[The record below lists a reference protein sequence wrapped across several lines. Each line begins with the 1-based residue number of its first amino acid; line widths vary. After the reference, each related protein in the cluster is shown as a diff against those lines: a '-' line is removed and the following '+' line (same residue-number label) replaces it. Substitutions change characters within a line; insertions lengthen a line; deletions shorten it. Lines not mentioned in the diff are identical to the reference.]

1 MQQAFMSSIMWAI
14 EHNDDYVLEILKKG
28 LETQAQGFTDAE
40 VKEVRDA
47 IRETWIDQYKS
58 FGEDIF
64 SE

>member
-1 MQQAFMSSIMWAI
+1 MVWPFINRVIYAVTYN
-14 EHNDDYVLEILKKG
+14 EDYVLEILKKG
-28 LETQAQGFTDAE
+28 LETEAQGISDAE